1 MFIGLCGTICAGK
14 RTIANFLAEKHGFQ
28 VLRLAAPSTQ
38 LERNTGAAK
47 AVIPC
52 IDRDVRAGDGDVS
65 RGDGEDE
72 AVPTFGSVEE
82 LLDYVTPR
90 WQQRFVTTDIWTE
103 DVLEALLKRPFF
115 LLVGVDAPLVVRW
128 RRYLENCKDHPI
140 PTLEEFVSKADAH
153 MFDRTT
159 GLAPLFVRATVYL
172 LNSSSSLASLHEQL
186 SAIDLVDETRLRPTW
201 DAYFMQLA
209 NLAAQRSNCMKRRV
223 GCVLVREKRVI
234 STGYNGTPR
243 GLTNCNE
250 GGCDR
255 CNGGSAGG
263 SSLSTCLCLHAEEN
277 ALLEAGRE
285 RISRG
290 SILYCDT
297 CPCLTCSVKIAQVGI
312 SEVVYSQAYSM
323 DNKTAEVLSAG
334 GVHLRQ
340 FSPPREG
347 IVYCNDV

>member
-14 RTIANFLAEKHGFQ
+14 HTVAKFLVEEYGFK
-28 VLRLAAPSTQ
+28 VVRLVAPTSTP
-38 LERNTGAAK
+38 LPRKEGNDIINTPTTTTT
-47 AVIPC
+47 V
-52 IDRDVRAGDGDVS
+52 VS
-65 RGDGEDE
+65 HFPENDD
-72 AVPTFGSVEE
+72 PSFSSVDE

-90 WQQRFVTTDIWTE
+90 WQERWVTTEIWSE
-103 DVLEALLKRPFF
+103 DALEALLKRPFF
-115 LLVGVDAPLVVRW
+115 MLVSVDAPVIVRW
-128 RRYLENCKDHPI
+128 QRYIDKCKTFNSPP
-140 PTLEEFVSKADAH
+140 PTLEAFITKADTH
-153 MFDRTT
+153 MFDPTT
-159 GLAPLFVRATVYL
+159 GLIPLFVRATLHL
-172 LNSSSSLASLHEQL
+172 LNSSNSINTFRENLKS
-186 SAIDLVDETRLRPTW
+186 IDLVDETRFRPTW
-201 DAYFMQLA
+201 DAYFMKLA

-243 GLTNCNE
+243 GLRNCNE
-250 GGCDR
+250 GGCSR
-255 CNGGSAGG
+255 CNSGSTGG

-285 RISRG
+285 RIGKG

-323 DNKTAEVLSAG
+323 DNRTADVLSEG
-334 GVHLRQ
+334 GVKLRQ

-347 IVYCNDV
+347 VVLLAEQ